1 MKKQQNMRFPLK
13 KGSDNDSLRE
23 AINKAID
30 ELRSEGKLSEIS
42 AKYFGADI
50 TTE

>member
-1 MKKQQNMRFPLK
+1 MI
-13 KGSDNDSLRE
+13 RE

>member
-1 MKKQQNMRFPLK
+1 MK
-13 KGSDNDSLRE
+13 GEDNDTLRE

-42 AKYFGADI
+42 TKYFGADI
-50 TTE
+50 TSE